1 MRTEPLATVKAT
13 LSALVD
19 EIVRTHEAITVT
31 RKGTPAVVI
40 LASDDYESLVETLEW
55 LNTPP
60 FVDAIRAVQE
70 ALDGDETYSL
80 EQVKAEIAER
90 RRTGAA

>member
-1 MRTEPLATVKAT
+1 MKTEPLATVKAT

-19 EIVRTHEAITVT
+19 EIVRTHEAVTVT
-31 RKGTPAVVI
+31 RNGTPAVVI
-40 LASDDYESLVETLEW
+40 LATDDYESLIETLEV

-60 FVDAIRAVQE
+60 FLDAIRAVQAELEQGE
-70 ALDGDETYSL
+70 AFSL
-80 EQVKAEIAER
+80 EQVTADLAER

>member
-1 MRTEPLATVKAT
+1 MKTEPLAAVKAT

-19 EIVRTHEAITVT
+19 EIVHTHEAVTVT
-31 RKGTPAVVI
+31 RHGTPAVVI
-40 LASDDYESLVETLEW
+40 LAKDDYESLVETLEW

-60 FVDAIRAVQE
+60 FRDAIRAVQE
-70 ALDGDETYSL
+70 DLERGETYSV
-80 EQVKAEIAER
+80 EQVAAEVAER